1 MNTDKSDIGITTKKN
16 AIFYPLLASQKRLKF
31 LYPYFIS

>member
-1 MNTDKSDIGITTKKN
+1 MNTDKSDISITTKKN
-16 AIFYPLLASQKRLKF
+16 AIFNPPLASQKRLKF